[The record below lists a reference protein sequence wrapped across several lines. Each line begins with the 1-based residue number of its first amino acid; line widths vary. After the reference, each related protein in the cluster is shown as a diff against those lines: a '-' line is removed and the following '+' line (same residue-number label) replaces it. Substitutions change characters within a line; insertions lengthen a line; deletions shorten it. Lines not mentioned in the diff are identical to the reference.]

1 MAFFDHAIKLV
12 TLFGVCTCDSVVR
25 EYASQHPFRILGDIF
40 GVVLNLGLVACGL
53 LIAVSTDTAVRCDS
67 ELWLLSFFDVVPD
80 LSFCRDDHYISH
92 QLTSLSIRL

>member
-25 EYASQHPFRILGDIF
+25 EYACQHPFRILGDIF

-67 ELWLLSFFDVVPD
+67 ELWLLSSLYIVSY
-80 LSFCRDDHYISH
+80 LSFGRNYHYISH
-92 QLTSLSIRL
+92 YFTSQSIRL